1 MKIFH
6 KVRHEYTDRRD
17 IYIFNKRIFSYYA
30 DKKDDVL
37 WEPIEKYIH
46 DVLKHTKPNSKKLI
60 VIPSDP
66 IDAYDK
72 KGQEDLEHY
81 YNPHGMFDFVFVISP
96 AEHGI
101 SFRHGMHIIG
111 VDKKGMYYKKAL
123 KLRQQLVQ
131 KQPNVYLPDLAD
143 TLNNIGMALF
153 ESGHYKK
160 AEISYNKSYNIYK
173 TLFQKDTDIF
183 LPNLIHVMFNIGN
196 LQYYHKKY
204 FYAEKILNKA
214 IDLFLKHSIVCTDFL
229 NKIIAQTISCLGN
242 VQACLQHYIIAE
254 KSYKKAIEFYRI
266 LSKDTSEACSD
277 FLAETLQNLE
287 YVQKINNR

>member
-123 KLRQQLVQ
+123 KLIKPDIIRAYGGYWAAGFATKNRITNCPIVVSVHDKRQ
-131 KQPNVYLPDLAD
+131 
-143 TLNNIGMALF
+143 
-153 ESGHYKK
+153 S
-160 AEISYNKSYNIYK
+160 
-173 TLFQKDTDIF
+173 F
-183 LPNLIHVMFNIGN
+183 L
-196 LQYYHKKY
+196 YDD
-204 FYAEKILNKA
+204 ILNADKV
-214 IDLFLKHSIVCTDFL
+214 ICVSPTVVNLVKTRGVNT
-229 NKIIAQTISCLGN
+229 NKIILMYDRVDRKLFRKTNSDILDKNVYNILCVARISP
-242 VQACLQHYIIAE
+242 
-254 KSYKKAIEFYRI
+254 
-266 LSKDTSEACSD
+266 
-277 FLAETLQNLE
+277 
-287 YVQKINNR
+287 